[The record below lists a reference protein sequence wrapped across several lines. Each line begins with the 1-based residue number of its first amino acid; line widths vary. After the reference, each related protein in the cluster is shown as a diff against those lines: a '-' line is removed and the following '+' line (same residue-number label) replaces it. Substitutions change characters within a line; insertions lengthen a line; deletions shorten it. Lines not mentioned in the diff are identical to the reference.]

1 MKGNPKIDNDKG
13 DLGLPDPNGQT
24 MVLFAVEAPKGFW
37 GKDLGI
43 GATEGQ
49 FPIRQRKSHT

>member
-1 MKGNPKIDNDKG
+1 MIK
-13 DLGLPDPNGQT
+13 DLGLPDHNGQT
-24 MVLFAVEAPKGFW
+24 IVLFADEAPKGFW

-49 FPIRQRKSHT
+49 FPIRQQKSHT